1 MVHKAKSHSA
11 GWVPEQA
18 PNGGGSTRREQRPM
32 SSHMAGGCPPR
43 SAVASGPL
51 KCELNF
57 SAGSCAFGLFVT
69 RRFGE
74 SERVSGPGATPPLAP
89 SPVRI
94 GSELSA
100 AMPRSKEATSSKLFG
115 CCAAHGHKPQ
125 QTTDNRPQASTSKG
139 AASSPP
145 RSLHWAY
152 TAAPGGDHLHK
163 RHARLAR
170 QGLRRPSVNSG

>member
-1 MVHKAKSHSA
+1 
-11 GWVPEQA
+11 
-18 PNGGGSTRREQRPM
+18 M
-32 SSHMAGGCPPR
+32 SWHMAGGCPPR

-115 CCAAHGHKPQ
+115 CCAAHDGHNHNRLPQ
-125 QTTDNRPQASTSKG
+125 QATSKHQQRSSKQQAQEHTAVPH
-139 AASSPP
+139 AASSE
-145 RSLHWAY
+145 RIKH
-152 TAAPGGDHLHK
+152 
-163 RHARLAR
+163 
-170 QGLRRPSVNSG
+170 